1 MEDKLP
7 IYKITIDPDYAED
20 GEDLGIEMIA
30 FTKTP
35 AILTKGMAFSTAPRQ
50 MSFRDDV
57 KQRIVAPA
65 MIPMEIYRNDSW
77 GEYYVQFTA
86 EEIER
91 LHSKFMR
98 TLSTRKN
105 VFNLEHDANE
115 ISPAYILEAWLVG
128 EDPKADRSYS
138 EFGIDVPSGTL
149 MLVAQVTDT
158 EYYKEL
164 VQAERTGFSIE
175 GILGMSLSEILK
187 KKHKHNMK
195 SYKKRYSARFAE
207 TGTDESLDLTVVAD
221 EIAPDQSVIVI
232 DETLTPVEDWTGEVV
247 IDGETVTIENGVITE
262 VATETTEEVEMAE
275 EEITE
280 EVSEEEET
288 TSTYA
293 ITPEEQTAIVTELMQ
308 IIEPK
313 FEEIYN
319 MIAEVKSAMAPEEA
333 PVEASTE
340 QKMSLV
346 QKLSAVEKFLG
357 LPTIN

>member
-7 IYKITIDPDYAED
+7 IYKITIDPDYAEN

-98 TLSTRKN
+98 TLSHRKN
-105 VFNLEHDANE
+105 VFNLEHDADKP
-115 ISPAYILEAWLVG
+115 SPAYILEAWLVG
-128 EDPKADRSYS
+128 DTPKADRSHS

-175 GILGMSLSEILK
+175 GILGMSLSQILQ

-195 SYKKRYSARFAE
+195 SYKKRYSAQFAE
-207 TGTDESLDLTVVAD
+207 TGTDETLDLTVVAD

-232 DETLTPVEDWTGEVV
+232 DETLTPVEDWSGEVV
-247 IDGETVTIENGVITE
+247 IEGETVTIENGVITE
-262 VATETTEEVEMAE
+262 VATESTEEVEMAE
-275 EEITE
+275 EVVEEEEEVTE
-280 EVSEEEET
+280 EVA
-288 TSTYA
+288 YA
-293 ITPEEQTAIVTELMQ
+293 LTPEEQTAIVSELMQ
-308 IIEPK
+308 ILEPK

-319 MIAEVKSAMAPEEA
+319 MIAEIKSRDSEEVE
-333 PVEASTE
+333 PVAASAE

-346 QKLSAVEKFLG
+346 QKLSAVENFLK